1 MSSLQKF
8 SCGCRMGKH
17 LDDAGDV
24 LLVVLQDGA
33 VRLLRH
39 ADVVERIQ
47 APRQIRQEPAHAS
60 N

>member
-1 MSSLQKF
+1 
-8 SCGCRMGKH
+8 MGMH

-24 LLVVLQDGA
+24 LFVILQDRA

-47 APRQIRQEPAHAS
+47 ALRQIRQEPAHAS

>member
-8 SCGCRMGKH
+8 SCGRRMGMH

-24 LLVVLQDGA
+24 LFVVLQDRA

-39 ADVVERIQ
+39 ADVVEGIQ
-47 APRQIRQEPAHAS
+47 ALREIRQEPAHAS
-60 N
+60 I